1 MDGVSSFRAP
11 LQESLLSKEESMK
24 YRNKKTGIVIDT
36 PCKIQGDLWE
46 RVNDSGAGKK
56 KSSQKPEAEP
66 QEEGKKK

>member
-1 MDGVSSFRAP
+1 
-11 LQESLLSKEESMK
+11 MK
-24 YRNKKTGIVIDT
+24 YRNKKTGIVIDP